1 MKSAT
6 RKKFKVLTGFR
17 LAPDLV
23 VWLDNA
29 SERTGKTK
37 TRILEDALRARM
49 VMKMSE
55 VWKHTR

>member
-55 VWKHTR
+55 V